1 MKHFIIQT
9 TLLTTFF
16 FIAGYLLYT
25 LIIPDLYTPVLIFIL
40 LFIFLTTNIVYGW
53 LFRTLKKNDRR
64 FTSTFMAV
72 TFVKIFIYLFVVI
85 GMAWLQRE
93 YAKVIMVNFLIMY
106 IGFLMMEVIAMVR
119 LVKKNS

>member
-1 MKHFIIQT
+1 
-9 TLLTTFF
+9 
-16 FIAGYLLYT
+16 
-25 LIIPDLYTPVLIFIL
+25 
-40 LFIFLTTNIVYGW
+40 
-53 LFRTLKKNDRR
+53 
-64 FTSTFMAV
+64 MAV
-72 TFVKIFIYLFVVI
+72 TFAKIFIYLFVVI